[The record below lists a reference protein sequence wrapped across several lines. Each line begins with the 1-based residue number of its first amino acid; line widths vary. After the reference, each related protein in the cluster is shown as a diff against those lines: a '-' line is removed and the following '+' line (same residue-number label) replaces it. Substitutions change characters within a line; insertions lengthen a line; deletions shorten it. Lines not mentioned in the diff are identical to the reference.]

1 MSTIVT
7 GFVNS
12 GNSTLI
18 KGAPE
23 RVIEKCKTYKNS
35 LGNLSNLTQDDKR
48 TLIEKVQSFAKE
60 GLRILGIAAIY
71 DAGSLSDLT
80 IANSEDRLSDITK
93 YGDYELDGT
102 FLGFVCIKDPVRPEV
117 KSAIEDC
124 KTAGIRVIMITGD
137 SKETAVAIA
146 KEVNIIEQNSDI
158 SLNSFT
164 GTEFDSFTPEKK
176 REVLAGAGGKV
187 FSRVEPR
194 HKRELVKILI
204 EMVIYISPQ

>member
-1 MSTIVT
+1 M
-7 GFVNS
+7 
-12 GNSTLI
+12 
-18 KGAPE
+18 
-23 RVIEKCKTYKNS
+23 TYKNS
-35 LGNLSNLTQDDKR
+35 LGNVSNLTQDDKKN
-48 TLIEKVQSFAKE
+48 LIEKVQKFAKE

-71 DAGSLSDLT
+71 DAGKLHDLT
-80 IANSEDRLSDITK
+80 AQNSEDKLSDITK
-93 YGDYELDGT
+93 YSDYEHGGT

-146 KEVNIIEQNSDI
+146 KEINIIDPNSDT
-158 SLNSFT
+158 SGNSFT
-164 GTEFDSFTPEKK
+164 GTEFDNLSVEKK
-176 REVLAGAGGKV
+176 REALSGAGGKV

-204 EMVIYISPQ
+204 EMVIYIFCNTFLGPSCCYDW